1 MVVAYE
7 AHDSIE
13 AHLLRGLL
21 EQAGISVRILGEDLI
36 GGIGEIPA
44 QGLLRV
50 LVAGEDFDD
59 ARAVIARYEDAASAR

>member
-1 MVVAYE
+1 MVVVYE

-21 EQAGISVRILGEDLI
+21 EQAGITARILGEDLT

-44 QGLLRV
+44 QGLLR
-50 LVAGEDFDD
+50 LVVSSEDFES
-59 ARAVIARYEDAASAR
+59 ARTVIASYEDAASSN

>member
-1 MVVAYE
+1 MVVVYE
-7 AHDSIE
+7 AHDNIE

-21 EQAGISVRILGEDLI
+21 EQAGIAVRILGEDLI

-50 LVAGEDFDD
+50 LVPGDDFDA
-59 ARAVIARYEDAASAR
+59 ARAVIARYEDAASTR

>member
-1 MVVAYE
+1 MVVVYE

-21 EQAGISVRILGEDLI
+21 EQAGIAAQILGEDLI

-44 QGLLRV
+44 QGLLRLMV
-50 LVAGEDFDD
+50 PSEDFES
-59 ARAVIARYEDAASAR
+59 ARTVVALYEDAASSD

>member
-1 MVVAYE
+1 MVVVYE

-21 EQAGISVRILGEDLI
+21 EQAGITARILGEDLI

-44 QGLLRV
+44 QGLLR
-50 LVAGEDFDD
+50 LVVSSEDFES
-59 ARAVIARYEDAASAR
+59 ARTVVANYEDAASSN

>member
-1 MVVAYE
+1 MVVVYE

-21 EQAGISVRILGEDLI
+21 EQAGIAVHILGEDLI

-50 LVAGEDFDD
+50 LVPGDDFDS
-59 ARAVIARYEDAASAR
+59 ARAVIARYEDAASTR

>member
-1 MVVAYE
+1 MVVVYE

-21 EQAGISVRILGEDLI
+21 EQAGIAVQILGEDLI

-44 QGLLRV
+44 QGLLRLMV
-50 LVAGEDFDD
+50 PSEDFES
-59 ARAVIARYEDAASAR
+59 ARIVVALYEDAASSE